1 MKRPAFMIG
10 IMLSIL
16 SGSGVH
22 GAALLRP
29 GPMVPARPHAAEEPP
44 SLKDMSL
51 AQCLD
56 VALENNRWR
65 PASRLAVE
73 AAEAQ
78 HKQALSSW
86 WPTLSARTSAVHM
99 DEPVNFIFPARS
111 FILDI
116 PMAAVSLPVTIPPMD
131 IKLMD
136 STSLLGS
143 LSLSFPIY
151 TGGLR
156 PAFIQMAR
164 SGVEAAKQE
173 ARRTDLQ
180 VVFDVKRMYYTT
192 VLAQNLHKIGSDA
205 LARLEV
211 TLRLTENLYKKGSGR
226 VNKTDFLRNK
236 MVVEGLRSLVMMLE
250 SNVQLAQAALVNTMG
265 MAWNTPI
272 TLAADEIP
280 FEPLELD
287 LEQLVAESYAFNPDW
302 VRLEAGL
309 NFAGARVKEA
319 RSGYFP
325 KVGLVGSLN
334 YISNSYDKGMV
345 TPQNKSSWAVGV
357 GLDIPIFNGFLTP
370 ARVQEAKA
378 RLQRM
383 EQQQVLLKEGL
394 ALQVKHIFL
403 QVDRSQ
409 KQQGAA
415 RAALDAATQNR
426 DLNVRAYQDDLVE
439 TQDVIEAQILESFME
454 AQYQKILYD
463 HAEARAHLDFVVG
476 EEVVKLIR

>member
-1 MKRPAFMIG
+1 MDPPRRNTTEDPPA
-10 IMLSIL
+10 LQN
-16 SGSGVH
+16 
-22 GAALLRP
+22 
-29 GPMVPARPHAAEEPP
+29 
-44 SLKDMSL
+44 MSL
-51 AQCLD
+51 EQCLEA
-56 VALENNRWR
+56 ALENNRWR
-65 PASRLAVE
+65 PASQLAVE

-78 HKQALSSW
+78 RKQALSSW
-86 WPTLSARTSAVHM
+86 WPTLSGRTSVVHM
-99 DEPVNFIFPARS
+99 DEPPNFLFPARS
-111 FILDI
+111 FFLDI
-116 PMAAVSLPVTIPPMD
+116 PMASLSLPITIPAMD

-136 STSLLGS
+136 STSLFGS
-143 LSLSFPIY
+143 LSLSFPVY

-156 PAFIQMAR
+156 PAIIQLAK

-180 VVFDVKRMYYTT
+180 VVFDVKRMYYTN

-265 MAWNTPI
+265 LVWNTPI
-272 TLAADEIP
+272 TLAANEIP
-280 FEPLELD
+280 FEPLELS
-287 LEQLVAESYAFNPDW
+287 LNQLVAESYAFNPDW
-302 VRLEAGL
+302 ARLEAGL
-309 NFAGARVKEA
+309 TAAGARVKEA

-325 KVGLVGSLN
+325 KMGLIGSLN

-378 RLQRM
+378 RLKQM
-383 EQQQVLLKEGL
+383 EQQQILLKEGL

-409 KQQGAA
+409 KQQEAS
-415 RAALDAATQNR
+415 RAALDAASQNR
-426 DLNVRAYQDDLVE
+426 DLNVRAYQDELVE

-454 AQYQKILYD
+454 AQYQKVLYD